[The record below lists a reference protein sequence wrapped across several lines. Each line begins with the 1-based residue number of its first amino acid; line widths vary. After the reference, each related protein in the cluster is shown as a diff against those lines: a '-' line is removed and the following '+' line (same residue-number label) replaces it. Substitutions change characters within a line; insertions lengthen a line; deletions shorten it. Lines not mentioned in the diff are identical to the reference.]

1 MTFLIATFGHA
12 LPELLGGAL
21 FLAGGIAF
29 AVWLG
34 IVAARSGGGTAFL
47 LRVAAIIAAGGCLYV
62 GGLLLVIGVATIG
75 CNPGDYECPL

>member
-1 MTFLIATFGHA
+1 MTFLIATFDHA

-21 FLAGGIAF
+21 FLAGGIAL

-34 IVAARSGGGTAFL
+34 IVAARS
-47 LRVAAIIAAGGCLYV
+47 